1 MTADVRRGDN
11 ALGIM
16 VGRGQYNPLCNDIW
30 RLGSSLWVGQ
40 PKAIALLS
48 VEYADGTT
56 ADIVTDGSWTTA
68 GGPILYD
75 DTRHG
80 ELYDAREEKAGW
92 NRPGFVADGWRP
104 RPWSTAAGRCMPR

>member
-1 MTADVRRGDN
+1 MQRYLA
-11 ALGIM
+11 I
-16 VGRGQYNPLCNDIW
+16 GQLP
-30 RLGSSLWVGQ
+30 WVGQ

-92 NRPGFVADGWRP
+92 NRPGFVADGWKARG
-104 RPWSTAAGRCMPR
+104 RGRRQRAAVMPR